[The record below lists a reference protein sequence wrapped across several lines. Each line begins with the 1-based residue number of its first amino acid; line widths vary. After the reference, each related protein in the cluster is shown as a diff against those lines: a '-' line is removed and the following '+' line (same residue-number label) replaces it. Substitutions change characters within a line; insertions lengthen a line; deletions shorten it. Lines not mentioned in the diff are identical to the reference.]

1 MKSASPALQSLILSG
16 QFSVWHLYQIALT
29 NGSTL
34 YLTNADFDIW
44 DANGNLY
51 SSGSYGSRLPK
62 IDAKSARV
70 TSSIKAGLD
79 PDQWQVHL
87 LLATEDPFSGAFYP
101 DLVGTIPWPNAIAA
115 GLFDGAVVLVQN
127 AYFASVPT
135 IPLSKFNSTPVGTTI
150 EFSGLLGQIDVT
162 ATAAVFSFSGW
173 NAKLNQMMP
182 RNLYQSSCRHQLFDS
197 YCGLS
202 ASSFAKSGTAL
213 AGSTQSV
220 LVATPPTPSGSAS
233 YQLGRLVM
241 TSGANSGIQRLIALW
256 DGVSKFQFL
265 YPLPFPIAAGDT
277 FTVYPGCDKSLGASG
292 CGGFANTLNFGG
304 EPYIPLPET
313 QLG

>member
-1 MKSASPALQSLILSG
+1 MKSATSALQSLILSG

-44 DANGNLY
+44 DASGNLY

-79 PDQWQVHL
+79 PDQWQVYL

-115 GLFDGAVVLVQN
+115 GLFDGAVALVQN
-127 AYFASVPT
+127 AYFGTVPT
-135 IPLSKFNSTPVGTTI
+135 APFTRFNSTPVGTTI
-150 EFSGLLGQIDVT
+150 EFSGPLGQIDVT
-162 ATAAVFSFSGW
+162 ATVTVFSFSGW
-173 NAKLNQMMP
+173 NTKLNQMMP
-182 RNLYQSSCRHQLFDS
+182 RNLYQSSCRHQLFDT
-197 YCGLS
+197 YCGLV
-202 ASSFAKSGTAL
+202 ASSFSKSGTAL
-213 AGSTQSV
+213 TGSTQSV
-220 LVATPPTPSGSAS
+220 LVASPPTPSGSGS
-233 YQLGRLVM
+233 YQLGRLMM
-241 TSGANSGIQRLIALW
+241 TSGANSGFQRLIASW

-277 FTVYPGCDKSLGASG
+277 FTVYPGCDKSLGSGG